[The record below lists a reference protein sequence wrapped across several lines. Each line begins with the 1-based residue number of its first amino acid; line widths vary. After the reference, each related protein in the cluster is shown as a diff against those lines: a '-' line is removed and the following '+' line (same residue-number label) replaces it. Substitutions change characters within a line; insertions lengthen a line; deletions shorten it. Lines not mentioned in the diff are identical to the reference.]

1 MSGNARYELSS
12 ASPEELGFTGSY
24 SNGQRGSYPSAGFDR
39 SGSFSESR
47 MFSSGASTPRASAS
61 PARSMAPLAPYLSL
75 DPVTMGDQKYTQT
88 GELRRAFGISL
99 GSATEDNSFGAAH
112 SKPPPAVDAEEL
124 KRIKA
129 GVSDDN
135 QKARN
140 RIKMWNGYLLRCNKF
155 SEELNSKNQQRN
167 EMLTNERSGGS
178 NFLKVGTQIHR
189 SPSDLGT
196 QRLEDRTKTPVLNKR
211 VRSSVAEFRADGRSN
226 MVPRQPLVT
235 GKDRDIHRDGGE
247 VSDLAEEK
255 VRRLPAGGEGWDRK
269 MKKKRSVGPVF
280 TRTIDS
286 DGEIKRVVHH
296 KFNNEPCLQSYDAQG
311 FRSGSFNG
319 SSGINKVDGIS
330 APASSNVRALPKESE
345 KVSLNRDFAAGMNK
359 ERLVVKAN
367 NKVNIPE
374 DNNHTVSPSP
384 VTKGKASRTPRTGSV
399 MAANVSPN
407 ISRVPGAL
415 DGWEQTPGITKGNS
429 VGGPNNRKRPLPT
442 GSSSPP
448 MAQWVGQRPQK
459 ISRTRRVNVVSPVS
473 NHDEGQMSSER
484 GHISEFSTRVS
495 SAGINGPPLAKDVV
509 NGTKQVRVKHENVS
523 SPSRLSE
530 SEESG
535 AGENH
540 EGKPKEK
547 GTSSGAVEER
557 SLNQNVVPS
566 LLLTKKSK
574 ILNREDTS
582 DGVRRQGRTGRGASS
597 SRISISPMRENP
609 ASTKPLRS
617 TKPISDKSGSKTGRP
632 PLKKIADRKAL
643 ARLGQT
649 PISGSPDSTGESD
662 DDREEL
668 LAAAIF
674 SCNASYLSCSGSF
687 WKKME
692 PVFAPICSEDS
703 SFLKQN
709 LKSTEDLQKKLS
721 EMFGRSNNLGDLVL
735 EEDIPS
741 QLVHEESEENLQDQ
755 DRPKNLVRTSDLV
768 NPDQDS
774 SALCGG
780 SRRRN
785 NVTPL
790 YQRVLSAL
798 IVEDES
804 EEFAENSGGR
814 NISFQYNRDNSPG
827 DSCLPIDFEPVSTNG
842 IDFNYESMLSFQ
854 SQKQSS
860 LDGFSCNGSTT
871 INGISGFHKNS
882 YNDYSLQRSNGFM
895 HSKTGMFPGLSENND
910 EKPAIHSNA
919 FGIAAYDCQF
929 EELDLEDK
937 LLMELQS
944 VGLYPE
950 TVPDLADGED
960 EVINQD
966 IIELQKK
973 LHQAVKVGKK
983 EEYLDKTTKAI
994 KEGRET
1000 QGWPLEQVAMDRLV
1014 ELAYRKQL
1022 ATRGNGA
1029 SKFGVPK
1036 VSKQVAM
1043 AFTKRT
1049 LAKCRK
1055 FEDTGKSCFCDPPLR
1070 DVIFAAPRAN
1080 VAESTSCIQD
1090 PGASGSV
1097 TGRVERH
1104 DLSNDK
1110 FGRGALVD
1118 QDFARNGPLLNRGK
1132 KKELLLDDVGGNALF
1147 KATSSLGNTLLGGA
1161 KGKRSERERD
1171 KDVLAR
1177 NSVTKAGRASQSNIK
1192 GDRKTKSKPKQK
1204 IAQLSTSGDGIINK
1218 FKETGSN
1225 KKREAGTTS
1234 KGSNPVDSAKESRGA
1249 TNIAGLQELDPIE
1262 LPDGNDFGD
1271 TQDLNS
1277 LFDGLPENDLVGEIL
1292 PDDLPLQ
1299 IPMDDLSMIL

>member
-24 SNGQRGSYPSAGFDR
+24 SNGQRGSYPSASFDR

-75 DPVTMGDQKYTQT
+75 DPVTMGDQKYTRT

-129 GVSDDN
+129 DVYDDN

-140 RIKMWNGYLLRCNKF
+140 RIKMWNGCLLRCHKF

-167 EMLTNERSGGS
+167 EMPMNERSVGS

-196 QRLEDRTKTPVLNKR
+196 QRLEDRAKTPVLNKR
-211 VRSSVAEFRADGRSN
+211 VRSSVAESRADGRSN
-226 MVPRQPLVT
+226 TVPRQPLVM

-296 KFNNEPCLQSYDAQG
+296 KFNNEPGLQSCDAQG
-311 FRSGSFNG
+311 FR
-319 SSGINKVDGIS
+319 
-330 APASSNVRALPKESE
+330 
-345 KVSLNRDFAAGMNK
+345 
-359 ERLVVKAN
+359 
-367 NKVNIPE
+367 VNILE

-384 VTKGKASRTPRTGSV
+384 VTKGKASRTPRTGLV

-407 ISRVPGAL
+407 ISRAPGAL

-484 GHISEFSTRVS
+484 RHISEFSTRVS
-495 SAGINGPPLAKDVV
+495 SAGINGTPLAKDVV

-547 GTSSGAVEER
+547 GTGSGAVEER

-566 LLLTKKSK
+566 LLLTKKNK
-574 ILNREDTS
+574 MLNREGTG

-692 PVFAPICSEDS
+692 PVFAPVCSEDS

-709 LKSTEDLQKKLS
+709 LKSTEDLQKRLS
-721 EMFGRSNNLGDLVL
+721 EMFGRSNNSGDLVL

-755 DRPKNLVRTSDLV
+755 DRPKNLMRTSDLV

-780 SRRRN
+780 TRRRN

-814 NISFQYNRDNSPG
+814 NISFQYTRDNSPG
-827 DSCLPIDFEPVSTNG
+827 DSYLPIDFEPGSTNG

-860 LDGFSCNGSTT
+860 LEGFSCNGSTT

-882 YNDYSLQRSNGFM
+882 YNDYSLQGSNGFM

-919 FGIAAYDCQF
+919 LGIAAYDCQY

-1014 ELAYRKQL
+1014 ELAYRKLL
-1022 ATRGNGA
+1022 ATRGNSA

-1036 VSKQVAM
+1036 VSKQVAL

-1055 FEDTGKSCFCDPPLR
+1055 FEDTGKSCFCEPPLR

-1097 TGRVERH
+1097 PGRVERH

-1118 QDFARNGPLLNRGK
+1118 QDFARNGPILNRGK

-1204 IAQLSTSGDGIINK
+1204 IAQLSTSGDRIINK

-1225 KKREAGTTS
+1225 KKREAGATS
-1234 KGSNPVDSAKESRGA
+1234 NGSNPVDSAKESRGA
-1249 TNIAGLQELDPIE
+1249 TRMAKFQGLDPIE
-1262 LPDGNDFGD
+1262 LHDGNDFGD

-1292 PDDLPLQ
+1292 LDDLPLQ

>member
-1 MSGNARYELSS
+1 MAGNARYDLSS
-12 ASPEELGFTGSY
+12 ASSEELGFTGSY
-24 SNGQRGSYPSAGFDR
+24 SNGQRGSYPSASFDR

-61 PARSMAPLAPYLSL
+61 PARGMVPLAQYLSF
-75 DPVTMGDQKYTQT
+75 DQVTMGDQKFTRT
-88 GELRRAFGISL
+88 GELRRALGISP
-99 GSATEDNSFGAAH
+99 GSPTEDNSFGAAH
-112 SKPPPAVDAEEL
+112 SKPPL
-124 KRIKA
+124 
-129 GVSDDN
+129 
-135 QKARN
+135 QN
-140 RIKMWNGYLLRCNKF
+140 RIKKWNGCLLRCHKL

-167 EMLTNERSGGS
+167 EMLMNERSGGS

-189 SPSDLGT
+189 NPSDLGT

-211 VRSSVAEFRADGRSN
+211 VRSSVAELRADGRSN
-226 MVPRQPLVT
+226 TVPRQPLVM
-235 GKDRDIHRDGGE
+235 GKDRDMHRDGGE

-280 TRTIDS
+280 TRNIDS
-286 DGEIKRVVHH
+286 DGEVKRVVHH
-296 KFNNEPCLQSYDAQG
+296 KFNNEPGLQPYDAQS

-319 SSGINKVDGIS
+319 SSGINKLDGVS
-330 APASSNVRALPKESE
+330 ASASSNVRAISKESE
-345 KVSLNRDFAAGMNK
+345 KASMTRDFASGMNK

-367 NKVNIPE
+367 NKVNTLE

-399 MAANVSPN
+399 TAVNASPN
-407 ISRVPGAL
+407 ISRMPGAL

-429 VGGPNNRKRPLPT
+429 VGGPNNRKRPLPA

-484 GHISEFSTRVS
+484 GHISEFSSRAS
-495 SAGINGPPLAKDVV
+495 SAGINGLPLAKDLV
-509 NGTKQVRVKHENVS
+509 NGNKQVRVKHENVS

-547 GTSSGAVEER
+547 GTGSSAVEER

-566 LLLTKKSK
+566 LLLTKKNK
-574 ILNREDTS
+574 ILNKEDTG
-582 DGVRRQGRTGRGASS
+582 DGVRRQGRTGRGALS
-597 SRISISPMRENP
+597 SRISISPMRENM

-617 TKPISDKSGSKTGRP
+617 TRPISDKSGSKTGRP

-668 LAAAIF
+668 LAAANF
-674 SCNASYLSCSGSF
+674 SCNPV
-687 WKKME
+687 KME
-692 PVFAPICSEDS
+692 PVFAPICSEDL
-703 SFLKQN
+703 SFLKQH
-709 LKSTEDLQKKLS
+709 D
-721 EMFGRSNNLGDLVL
+721 DLVL

-741 QLVHEESEENLQDQ
+741 HLVHEESEENLQDQ
-755 DRPKNLVRTSDLV
+755 GQPKFLVRTSDLV
-768 NPDQDS
+768 NPDRDNI
-774 SALCGG
+774 ALCGG
-780 SRRRN
+780 SRRN

-814 NISFQYNRDNSPG
+814 NISFQYTRDNSPG
-827 DSCLPIDFEPVSTNG
+827 DSCLPIDSELGSTNG
-842 IDFNYESMLSFQ
+842 IDFNYESKLSFQ

-871 INGISGFHKNS
+871 INRTGDFHKKS
-882 YNDYSLQRSNGFM
+882 YNDHLVQESNGFM
-895 HSKTGMFPGLSENND
+895 HLKTGMFPGLSENND
-910 EKPAIHSNA
+910 KKPSIHSNA
-919 FGIAAYDCQF
+919 FGISAYDCPY

-960 EVINQD
+960 EVITQD
-966 IIELQKK
+966 IIELKKK
-973 LHQAVKVGKK
+973 LHQVVGK
-983 EEYLDKTTKAI
+983 EEYLDKVTKAI

-1022 ATRGNGA
+1022 ATRGSSA

-1036 VSKQVAM
+1036 VSKQVAL

-1055 FEDTGKSCFCDPPLR
+1055 FEDTGKSCFCEPPLR
-1070 DVIFAAPRAN
+1070 DVIFAAPPTN
-1080 VAESTSCIQD
+1080 VTESTSCIQD
-1090 PGASGSV
+1090 PGTSGCV
-1097 TGRVERH
+1097 PGRVERH

-1110 FGRGALVD
+1110 LGRGALFD
-1118 QDFARNGPLLNRGK
+1118 QDFARTGPILNRGGK

-1147 KATSSLGNTLLGGA
+1147 KATSSLGNTPLGGA

-1177 NSVTKAGRASQSNIK
+1177 NSVTRAGRASQSNIK

-1204 IAQLSTSGDGIINK
+1204 IVQLSTSGDGIINK
-1218 FKETGSN
+1218 FKDTGSN
-1225 KKREAGTTS
+1225 KKREAGATS
-1234 KGSNPVDSAKESRGA
+1234 NGSNPVDSAKEGRGA
-1249 TNIAGLQELDPIE
+1249 TNIAKLQELDPIE
-1262 LPDGNDFGD
+1262 LHEGNDFGD
-1271 TQDLNS
+1271 TQDLNN
-1277 LFDGLPENDLVGEIL
+1277 LFDGLPENDLGEIL
-1292 PDDLPLQ
+1292 LDDMPLQ
-1299 IPMDDLSMIL
+1299 IPMDDLSTILR

>member
-1 MSGNARYELSS
+1 MAGNARYELSS

-24 SNGQRGSYPSAGFDR
+24 SNGQRGSYPSASFDR
-39 SGSFSESR
+39 SGSFGESR

-61 PARSMAPLAPYLSL
+61 PARSMAPLAQYLSL
-75 DPVTMGDQKYTQT
+75 DPVTMGDQKFTRT
-88 GELRRAFGISL
+88 GELRRALGISP

-112 SKPPPAVDAEEL
+112 SILPPAVDAEEL

-129 GVSDDN
+129 AVFDDN

-140 RIKMWNGYLLRCNKF
+140 RIKMWNGCLLRCHKF
-155 SEELNSKNQQRN
+155 SEESKNQQRN
-167 EMLTNERSGGS
+167 EMLMNERSGGS
-178 NFLKVGTQIHR
+178 NFFKVGTQIHR
-189 SPSDLGT
+189 NPSDLGT

-211 VRSSVAEFRADGRSN
+211 VRSSVAELRADGRSN
-226 MVPRQPLVT
+226 TVPRQPLVM
-235 GKDRDIHRDGGE
+235 GKDRDMHRDGGE

-269 MKKKRSVGPVF
+269 MKKKRSVGPIF

-286 DGEIKRVVHH
+286 DGELKRVVHH
-296 KFNNEPCLQSYDAQG
+296 KFHNEPGLQPYDAQS
-311 FRSGSFNG
+311 FRSGSING
-319 SSGINKVDGIS
+319 SSGINKLDGVSASANSLSRAIS
-330 APASSNVRALPKESE
+330 KESE
-345 KVSLNRDFAAGMNK
+345 KASMTRDFASGMNK

-367 NKVNIPE
+367 NKVNTLE

-399 MAANVSPN
+399 TAVNASPN
-407 ISRVPGAL
+407 ISRMPGAL
-415 DGWEQTPGITKGNS
+415 DDWEQTPGITKGNS

-484 GHISEFSTRVS
+484 GHISEFSTRAS
-495 SAGINGPPLAKDVV
+495 SAGINGLPLAKDVV
-509 NGTKQVRVKHENVS
+509 NGNKQVRVKHENVS

-540 EGKPKEK
+540 ESKPKEK
-547 GTSSGAVEER
+547 GTGSGAVEER
-557 SLNQNVVPS
+557 SLNQNKN
-566 LLLTKKSK
+566 T
-574 ILNREDTS
+574 ILNKDTG
-582 DGVRRQGRTGRGASS
+582 DGVRRQGRTGRGALS
-597 SRISISPMRENP
+597 SRISISAMRENA

-617 TKPISDKSGSKTGRP
+617 TRPNSDKSGSTTGRP

-668 LAAAIF
+668 LAAAKF

-692 PVFAPICSEDS
+692 PVFAPICSEDL
-703 SFLKQN
+703 SFLNKH
-709 LKSTEDLQKKLS
+709 LKSTEDLQKRLS
-721 EMFGRSNNLGDLVL
+721 KMFGHNNNLDDLVL
-735 EEDIPS
+735 EEDIPTS
-741 QLVHEESEENLQDQ
+741 PVHEESEENFQDQ
-755 DRPKNLVRTSDLV
+755 DQPKFLVRTSDLV
-768 NPDQDS
+768 NPDRDNI
-774 SALCGG
+774 ALCGG
-780 SRRRN
+780 SRRN

-814 NISFQYNRDNSPG
+814 NISFQYTRDNSPG
-827 DSCLPIDFEPVSTNG
+827 DSCLPVDFELGSTNG
-842 IDFNYESMLSFQ
+842 IDFNYESI
-854 SQKQSS
+854 
-860 LDGFSCNGSTT
+860 TT
-871 INGISGFHKNS
+871 INTDRDLKKKS
-882 YNDYSLQRSNGFM
+882 YNDHLVQESNGFM
-895 HSKTGMFPGLSENND
+895 LLKTGVLPGLSKNND
-910 EKPAIHSNA
+910 KKPSIHSNA
-919 FGIAAYDCQF
+919 FGISAYDCPY
-929 EELDLEDK
+929 EELDLDDK

-960 EVINQD
+960 EVINRD
-966 IIELQKK
+966 IIELKKK
-973 LHQAVKVGKK
+973 LHQVVKVGKK
-983 EEYLDKTTKAI
+983 EEYLDKATKAI

-1022 ATRGNGA
+1022 ATRGSSA

-1036 VSKQVAM
+1036 VSKQVAL

-1055 FEDTGKSCFCDPPLR
+1055 FEDTGKSCFCEPPLR
-1070 DVIFAAPRAN
+1070 DIIFGSPTAN
-1080 VAESTSCIQD
+1080 VTESTSCIQD
-1090 PGASGSV
+1090 PGASGCV
-1097 TGRVERH
+1097 PGRVERH
-1104 DLSNDK
+1104 DLPNDK
-1110 FGRGALVD
+1110 LGRGALFD
-1118 QDFARNGPLLNRGK
+1118 QDFARTGPILNRGK

-1147 KATSSLGNTLLGGA
+1147 KATSSLGNTPLGGA

-1171 KDVLAR
+1171 KDVLSR
-1177 NSVTKAGRASQSNIK
+1177 NSVTKAGRASQSNTK
-1192 GDRKTKSKPKQK
+1192 GDRKAKSKPKQK
-1204 IAQLSTSGDGIINK
+1204 IGQLSTSGDGTINK
-1218 FKETGSN
+1218 FKDTGSN
-1225 KKREAGTTS
+1225 KKREAGATS
-1234 KGSNPVDSAKESRGA
+1234 NGSNPVDSAKEGSGA
-1249 TNIAGLQELDPIE
+1249 TNIAKLQELDPIE
-1262 LPDGNDFGD
+1262 LHEGNEFGD

-1277 LFDGLPENDLVGEIL
+1277 LFDGLPENDLGEIL
-1292 PDDLPLQ
+1292 LDDMPLQ
-1299 IPMDDLSMIL
+1299 IPMDDLSTIL

>member
-24 SNGQRGSYPSAGFDR
+24 SNGQRGSYPSASFDR

-75 DPVTMGDQKYTQT
+75 DPVTMGDQKYTRT

-112 SKPPPAVDAEEL
+112 SKPPLAVDAEEL
-124 KRIKA
+124 KQIKA

-135 QKARN
+135 QKARS
-140 RIKMWNGYLLRCNKF
+140 RIKMWNGCLLRCNKF
-155 SEELNSKNQQRN
+155 SEELNSRNQQRN
-167 EMLTNERSGGS
+167 EMPTNERSGGS

-280 TRTIDS
+280 TRTIDN

-296 KFNNEPCLQSYDAQG
+296 KFNNEPGLQSYDAQG

-330 APASSNVRALPKESE
+330 ASASSNVRALPKESE
-345 KVSLNRDFAAGMNK
+345 KVSLTRDFAAGMNK

-429 VGGPNNRKRPLPT
+429 AGGPNNRKRPLPT

-547 GTSSGAVEER
+547 GTGSGAVEER

-574 ILNREDTS
+574 MLNREDTS
-582 DGVRRQGRTGRGASS
+582 DGGRRQGRTGRGASS

-703 SFLKQN
+703 FL
-709 LKSTEDLQKKLS
+709 LKH
-721 EMFGRSNNLGDLVL
+721 NGDLVL

-741 QLVHEESEENLQDQ
+741 QLVHEESEENLHNQ
-755 DRPKNLVRTSDLV
+755 DRPKNLARTSDLV

-814 NISFQYNRDNSPG
+814 NISFQYTRDNSPG
-827 DSCLPIDFEPVSTNG
+827 DSYLPIDIEPGSTNG

-882 YNDYSLQRSNGFM
+882 YNDYSLQGSNGFM

-919 FGIAAYDCQF
+919 FGIAAYDCQY
-929 EELDLEDK
+929 EELNLEDK

-973 LHQAVKVGKK
+973 LHQAVK
-983 EEYLDKTTKAI
+983 
-994 KEGRET
+994 
-1000 QGWPLEQVAMDRLV
+1000 
-1014 ELAYRKQL
+1014 
-1022 ATRGNGA
+1022 ATRGNSA

-1070 DVIFAAPRAN
+1070 DVIFSAPRAN
-1080 VAESTSCIQD
+1080 VTESTSCIQD
-1090 PGASGSV
+1090 PGPSGSV
-1097 TGRVERH
+1097 PGRVERH

-1118 QDFARNGPLLNRGK
+1118 QDFARNGPILNRGR

-1192 GDRKTKSKPKQK
+1192 GDRKTKSKPKHK
-1204 IAQLSTSGDGIINK
+1204 IAQLSTSGDEIINK

-1234 KGSNPVDSAKESRGA
+1234 NGSNPVDSAKESRGA

-1262 LPDGNDFGD
+1262 LHDGNDFGD

-1292 PDDLPLQ
+1292 LDDLPLQ